1 MQQQWFDTGTD
12 QVPRNVLEK
21 RKGMLQVE
29 NIVALS
35 RKDPDTFV
43 NFTMSYNAPTS
54 GPNKWYSP
62 TESFILPN
70 GQVTGMTC
78 KMHRDWQDAISN
90 YDKTYIEAP
99 REHSKTTRV
108 TMGRALWELGNN
120 PDIRIKIVCQN
131 DEKAAEIVTAISQ
144 HILTNER
151 VRAVFPTLQP
161 DVFGQWAR
169 HKIYVKRSIISRDAS
184 IESSG
189 ILAGAVGG
197 RADLLLFDDPVDNKN
212 AIQFP
217 ALRETVKQVYYGV
230 WLNLLPAYGGRL
242 VYICTPWHML
252 DLSMDI
258 KNNHPEYFM
267 CSNPINDAYEPVWPT
282 KWDIQALE
290 NRRRDIGNR
299 EFDRG
304 FKLKPLSEEE
314 ALFHERDFEKL
325 FDYSLNL
332 GELPGDGKGWKFY
345 TGVDLGIGSKSSTKT
360 SIFTFGMRKG
370 FPNIPVE
377 IKVGRFGET
386 EKVRQI
392 HSTYER
398 WEPELIIVEN
408 NSYQETFLS
417 WMKEMHFS
425 MPVRGVHTGNQ
436 KMDLLVGLPSLA
448 VEIENGMWSIPRGG
462 HRDLTKEEM
471 WTGRKRKDTCTCPVC
486 QWLGQC
492 YSFPIGLSD
501 ILMSWWIA
509 REGYRNLAS
518 KMGPRIRLLTAHIG
532 RKTSNKGWSAD
543 KDDDDDD

>member
-1 MQQQWFDTGTD
+1 MQTEWFDTGTD
-12 QVPRNVLEK
+12 QVPRPLLEK
-21 RKGMLQVE
+21 RKGMLQMQS
-29 NIVALS
+29 IVSLA

-43 NFTMSYNAPTS
+43 NFAMSLNAPDK
-54 GPNKWYSP
+54 GPNKWYPP
-62 TESFILPN
+62 TDIFELPN
-70 GQVTGMTC
+70 GQITGMTC
-78 KMHRDWQDAISN
+78 KMHRDWQDSISS

-108 TMGRALWELGNN
+108 TMGRCIWELGNN
-120 PDIRIKIVCQN
+120 PDLRIKIVCQN
-131 DEKAAEIVTAISQ
+131 DDKAAEIVTAISQ

-169 HKIYVKRSIISRDAS
+169 HKIYVKRSVISRDAS
-184 IESSG
+184 VDSSG
-189 ILAGAVGG
+189 ILAAGVGG

-230 WLNLLPAYGGRL
+230 WLNLLPAYGGRV

-267 CSNPINDAYEPVWPT
+267 CSNPINDAYDSVWPA
-282 KWDIQALE
+282 KWDLQALE

-304 FKLKPLSEEE
+304 FKLKPLSDEE
-314 ALFHERDFEKL
+314 ALFHEKDFEKL
-325 FDYSLNL
+325 YDYSINL
-332 GELPGDGKGWKFY
+332 GELPGDSKSWKFF

-360 SIFTFGMRKG
+360 SIFTFGTRKG
-370 FPNIPVE
+370 YPYVPVE
-377 IKVGRFGET
+377 IKIGRFGET

-392 HSTYER
+392 HATYEK
-398 WEPELIIVEN
+398 WDPVMIAVEN

-417 WMKEMHFS
+417 WMKEMRFT
-425 MPVRGVHTGNQ
+425 MPVKGLHTGNQ

-448 VEIENGMWSIPRGG
+448 VEIENRMWGIPKGG
-462 HRDLTKEEM
+462 HQQLSKDDL
-471 WTGRKRKDTCTCPVC
+471 WTGRKRKETCNCPVC
-486 QWLGQC
+486 QWLSQC
-492 YSFPIGLSD
+492 FSFPIGLSD

-509 REGYRNLAS
+509 REGFRNLAS
-518 KMGPRIRLLTAHIG
+518 RMGPRIRMLTASVG
-532 RKTSNKGWSAD
+532 RKTSNTGWSAD
-543 KDDDDDD
+543 KDDDDED